1 MAQELQAVNFPS
13 TQNSLKQLAVSG
25 ETPLEQVG
33 NRILAGAGVEPC
45 QWKRAYQYEGDKEV
59 WKYDTL
65 RKVDATPDAMYKTVL
80 ATNYTGPDGT
90 VSKDDAV
97 YIGEYVY
104 FDFDGENIKTVI
116 EAVNRFAKKFE
127 DQGVD
132 PNGFKWWAS
141 GGKGFHCFVPLDV
154 FVQGGVEGLKYAELR
169 CLPYIFREIAER
181 LYVDTLDTRVYSMGK
196 GRMWR
201 QENIQR
207 PNGKYKVPV
216 LYTEIQGMT
225 PEAYELAVST
235 PRLDFQAPTPTLM
248 PAPPLSAIWIKVSDK
263 TCKAYRARV
272 AKKSAPAP
280 YVDEVY
286 RDRMQSLLAVIDPD
300 GGDYQDWFNG
310 VAAIHDYYDGSDEGY
325 QVANEWSKQG
335 KKYDEASF
343 DATWHG
349 LMCGTSSA
357 ITIATLIK
365 YVRDNAIEWQDPA
378 PTLNPKHN
386 PVINPDGATPRELTE
401 VCLAQFL
408 ADKYRERLLYVPEHE
423 VWKVWDDKVWVEE
436 GKTLPIISKLVVDEG
451 SQIRDLMLSRLEDV
465 DQVGDDISVKKREKR
480 TSEALRFF
488 SGCIGTERG
497 ISSLIRCMQRWVDAK
512 DPESFD
518 GHPYLINT
526 QNGIVDL
533 RTRELMPHDP
543 KYLFTKI
550 TKVEYQPAKGCPKF
564 LEFIDGINKVGAEWG
579 DYLLDQ
585 VSYALTGDIS
595 LTRSHWWVGGGANG
609 KSTLTNVLT
618 HVMGSFAHTVNINT
632 FMRSRD
638 HGVGSATPELDNLRG
653 VRMLFSTEMTKGS
666 QLDEGAFKS
675 LISTDPIPSRRLY
688 ASKVDQIRPV
698 FKFFP
703 FFNDMPIIAGTDNG
717 TWRRIAK
724 MDFLADFAG
733 ADRDKRVMGLEDT
746 LKKEDEGIFALL
758 VDRCH
763 DLLRTS
769 KQDDGSYRINLPIP
783 ECVQGATGNYRESLD
798 PVAEFIMSHLIKDED
813 LVSKGAGGFIPN
825 VVMSIA
831 FEYYR
836 ATNGKPKM
844 SGVTLRDELKKHLH
858 HTRATSG
865 MVYRG
870 ARVNVESFPED
881 YFKDRIASKFIHDKD
896 VFADRRLIRDLGG
909 LIGDMSYPK
918 LEEAA

>member
-1 MAQELQAVNFPS
+1 MAQELQVVSFPS
-13 TQNSLKQLAVSG
+13 TQNNSEQLAVSG
-25 ETPLEQVG
+25 ETHLEQVG
-33 NRILAGAGVEPC
+33 NRILARARVEPC
-45 QWKRAYQYEGDKEV
+45 QWKRAYQYVGSKEV

-65 RKVDATPDAMYKTVL
+65 RKVGAINDVMYKTVL
-80 ATNYTGPDGT
+80 ATNYTGPDGN
-90 VSKDDAV
+90 VSQEDAV

-104 FDFDGENIKTVI
+104 FDFDGEDIEMVI
-116 EAVNRFAKKFE
+116 AAVKRFAKRFE

-154 FVQGGVEGLKYAELR
+154 FVQGGVEGLKAAELR
-169 CLPYIFREIAER
+169 CLPAIFRGIAER
-181 LYVDTLDTRVYSMGK
+181 FYVDTLDTRIYNAK
-196 GRMWR
+196 RGRMLR
-201 QENIQR
+201 QENIKR
-207 PNGKYKVPV
+207 SNGKYKVPV
-216 LYTEIQGMT
+216 LYSEIQVMT
-225 PEAYELAVST
+225 PEDYELAVST
-235 PRLDFQAPTPTLM
+235 PRLDFQAPTPTPM
-248 PAPPLSAIWIKVSDK
+248 QTPPLAEIWETVSR
-263 TCKAYRARV
+263 RARDIFRKQQ
-272 AKKSAPAP
+272 ARKAAPAP
-280 YVDEVY
+280 YIDDEY
-286 RDRMQSLLAVIDPD
+286 KDRLQSLLSVIDPD
-300 GGDYQDWFNG
+300 AGGYEHWFKG
-310 VAAIHDYYDGSDEGY
+310 VAAIHEYYEGKDEWF
-325 QVANEWSKQG
+325 QVANDWSKG
-335 KKYDEASF
+335 SKDYDLDEL
-343 DATWHG
+343 DDTWNG
-349 LMCGTSSA
+349 LMWGTSKPT
-357 ITIATLIK
+357 TIATLIK

-423 VWKVWDDKVWVEE
+423 VWKVWDGKVWVEE

-585 VSYALTGDIS
+585 MSYALTGDIS

-758 VDRCH
+758 VDRCYS
-763 DLLRTS
+763 LLKGGLR
-769 KQDDGSYRINLPIP
+769 DDKSYRINIPIP
-783 ECVQGATGNYRESLD
+783 ECVQLATREFRASLD
-798 PVAEFIMSHLIKDED
+798 PVAEFVAEHLIKDGE
-813 LVSKGAGGFIPN
+813 LVEKGSGGVIPN
-825 VVMSIA
+825 AVMSVA

-836 ATNGKPKM
+836 STNGKPRM
-844 SGVTLRDELKKHLH
+844 SGTTFKDELKKHLGH
-858 HTRATSG
+858 GRISSG
-865 MVYRG
+865 MAYKG
-870 ARVNVESFPED
+870 ARINLESFPEG
-881 YFKDRIASKFIHDKD
+881 YFKDLVAQKFLVDEAI
-896 VFADRRLIRDLGG
+896 FADRRVVRDLGG
-909 LIGDMSYPK
+909 LIADMPHPK